1 MSRRVIVRKE
11 LTKLHRLERN
21 LKDSAEVD
29 SSGELNIHLRS
40 SSPSA
45 QGRAGTRPTTW
56 ASFRNNNLNEI
67 KSLSAPATPSVVLRD
82 STPSSPS
89 IVLHQHH
96 EGFCGLGSEASKR
109 KESRRV
115 WGSQGSADSD
125 SSQHQAPQRSTSFGG
140 KSQLLRSNSEQHQKH
155 HRRTKSPSPLARTQ
169 QQHTPRTTTSSFGNS
184 SDSLQV
190 RNRHSKSLSPHVKN
204 SNPSRKSET
213 LSKNLSSSA
222 RNLENVK
229 KSSSSSSSTSR
240 RQSHSVRNSY
250 PVFHSEKEDFEVW

>member
-11 LTKLHRLERN
+11 LTKLHRLERG
-21 LKDSAEVD
+21 LHDSPEVD
-29 SSGELNIHLRS
+29 SNEEVNIRQRS

-45 QGRAGTRPTTW
+45 LGRAGMRPTTW
-56 ASFRNNNLNEI
+56 AAFGNNNPNEI
-67 KSLSAPATPSVVLRD
+67 KSLSAPATPSIVLRD

-89 IVLHQHH
+89 IVLQQHQ
-96 EGFCGLGSEASKR
+96 EGFCGLGSEASQQ
-109 KESRRV
+109 KERRRA

-140 KSQLLRSNSEQHQKH
+140 KSSLLRSNSQQQQKQ
-155 HRRTKSPSPLARTQ
+155 HRRAKSPSPLTKTQ
-169 QQHTPRTTTSSFGNS
+169 QQHTPRPTTSSFGNS

-190 RNRHSKSLSPHVKN
+190 RNRHSKSLSPHVRN
-204 SNPSRKSET
+204 SNASKKSET

-222 RNLENVK
+222 RNLASGK
-229 KSSSSSSSTSR
+229 KSSSSSSSSR

-250 PVFHSEKEDFEVW
+250 PVFHTEEEDFEVW